1 MKTLIKKLSKNYF
14 LLNVYDLVEVDAFFV
29 EFHVVHEQ
37 IFSVLMIVLAAYAG
51 DSVFG
56 DTLWLLSSIL
66 IFTFDKF
73 GLGIA
78 VLDEKIDD
86 FILILCFF

>member
-1 MKTLIKKLSKNYF
+1 M
-14 LLNVYDLVEVDAFFV
+14 
-29 EFHVVHEQ
+29 
-37 IFSVLMIVLAAYAG
+37 FSVLMIVLAAYAG

-66 IFTFDKF
+66 IVTFDKF

-78 VLDEKIDD
+78 VVDGKIYV
-86 FILILCFF
+86 FILVLCLLYVNSDNVVFENLSFDQKTMLFF

>member
-1 MKTLIKKLSKNYF
+1 
-14 LLNVYDLVEVDAFFV
+14 
-29 EFHVVHEQ
+29 
-37 IFSVLMIVLAAYAG
+37 MIVLAAYAG

-56 DTLWLLSSIL
+56 DTLWLLSSIF

-78 VLDEKIDD
+78 VLDGKIDI
-86 FILILCFF
+86 FILVLCFLGVNSDNVVFENLSFDQKTTLFHKSTLLT

>member
-1 MKTLIKKLSKNYF
+1 
-14 LLNVYDLVEVDAFFV
+14 
-29 EFHVVHEQ
+29 
-37 IFSVLMIVLAAYAG
+37 MIVLAAYAG

-78 VLDEKIDD
+78 VLDGTIYI
-86 FILILCFF
+86 FILVLCFLGVNSDNFDFENLNFDQKTRLLLSQDF